1 MKLSSEL
8 LSAEENGIGAHK
20 LEATNLEEGTILPE
34 GTNPQEVA
42 GVARGQ
48 RSAPRAVRPEGG
60 ERSQEIDKGAANGGT
75 QPRSSRESPKGAEE
89 ADVVEAPSTTAPSRS
104 SKA

>member
-60 ERSQEIDKGAANGGT
+60 ERSQEIDKGTPAGFAGT
-75 QPRSSRESPKGAEE
+75 KGSEPRAGEAEVVEE
-89 ADVVEAPSTTAPSRS
+89 ADVVARATS
-104 SKA
+104 SEPVKA